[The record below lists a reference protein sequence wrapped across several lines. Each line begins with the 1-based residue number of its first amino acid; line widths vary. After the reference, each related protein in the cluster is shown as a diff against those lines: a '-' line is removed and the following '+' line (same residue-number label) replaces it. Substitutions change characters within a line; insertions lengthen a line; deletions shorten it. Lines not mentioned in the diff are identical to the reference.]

1 VVVGS
6 KEKYA
11 QIPQALVKN
20 PTLEVK
26 EIMKS
31 PSSFSFE
38 SEIEKIKIHVS
49 FLELIKNEEFK
60 KYLSKMLQ
68 PKISSNST
76 DSINIQDEKPA
87 VILGPLI

>member
-11 QIPQALVKN
+11 QIPQSLVKN

-26 EIMKS
+26 EILKS

-38 SEIEKIKIHVS
+38 SDIQKIKIPVN

-60 KYLSKMLQ
+60 KYLSKML
-68 PKISSNST
+68 
-76 DSINIQDEKPA
+76 
-87 VILGPLI
+87 